1 MHLYLVRHGQSLINL
16 ETWDRGNIDV
26 GLTDLGRQQ
35 VTALAQWL
43 IHALPEIDALYSST
57 MRRARETA
65 ELLANAYRCAVG
77 YDDRLREI
85 GNNRSDHAPWPND
98 ALPSEYADYW
108 ASERPFAS
116 IVPLVEGGE
125 TMMHFRTRV
134 GMFIEKVVER
144 HPGQVIVAVCHG
156 GVIETAFDHVFNIGP
171 WRRCEAWTS
180 NTGVTCFEYVA
191 SPGREAWRLHYH
203 NRLDHLHDGQG

>member
-1 MHLYLVRHGQSLINL
+1 MHLYMVRHGQSLVNL
-16 ETWDRGNIDV
+16 ETWDQGNIDV

-35 VTALAQWL
+35 VAALRQWL
-43 IHALPEIDALYSST
+43 VHALPEIDALYSST
-57 MRRARETA
+57 MQRARETA
-65 ELLANAYRCAVG
+65 EPLASAYGCLVG

-98 ALPSEYADYW
+98 GLPSEYADYW

-134 GMFIEKVVER
+134 GMFIEEVVER
-144 HPGQVIVAVCHG
+144 HLGQVVVAVCHG
-156 GVIETAFDHVFNIGP
+156 GVIEVAFDHVFNIGP
-171 WRRCEAWTS
+171 WRRCQALTS

-203 NRLDHLHDGQG
+203 NRLDHLRDAPG